1 MRGWWKSLVMLLLP
15 VPVLA
20 SGVLAAPATVIKET
34 RRPAVRVPATAAEK
48 IPRRPDS
55 FQVRKVEFRQV
66 QVEGR
71 ARLAVLIEFNREV
84 DPGSIRHGVNL
95 RVLRHDNGF
104 WVDAFPSGSRY
115 EVTDRF
121 IDWVAGAPI
130 DPGVF
135 KVHLRGTI
143 KDVGG
148 NFLDCNYDGQGEGGN
163 LPAYESETYSG
174 EALLLLPAQ

>member
-1 MRGWWKSLVMLLLP
+1 MGIMISAL
-15 VPVLA
+15 
-20 SGVLAAPATVIKET
+20 VLAAGASAAPETVIKEP
-34 RRPAVRVPATAAEK
+34 RRPAVRVPAAGK
-48 IPRRPDS
+48 IPRLPDS

-66 QVEGR
+66 QVDNR

-84 DPGSIRHGVNL
+84 DPGSIRHGDNL
-95 RVLRHDNGF
+95 RVLRYDNGF

-130 DPGVF
+130 DPGTF

-143 KDVGG
+143 KDAGG
-148 NFLDCNYDGQGEGGN
+148 NSLDCNADGRGEGGN
-163 LPAYESETYSG
+163 LPAYESQTYSG
-174 EALLLLPAQ
+174 EALILVPAE